1 LGSTIG
7 KGTQMQSKL
16 VGAVGVLSAFV
27 NFDVSRAATPG
38 ASNVNEFLK
47 PQSFAELLDPV
58 PNALALLKEVDEAQV
73 AQRKA
78 NPQVAQYYYHH
89 HHHHHHHGYG
99 WGPPAYYEGDVY
111 EARPAYGYGYNYGY
125 GYGGGS
131 AHDRRMQI
139 IWCTQHPGR
148 C

>member
-1 LGSTIG
+1 
-7 KGTQMQSKL
+7 MQSKL

-27 NFDVSRAATPG
+27 TFDVSRAATPG
-38 ASNVNEFLK
+38 ASDVSEFLK

-58 PNALALLKEVDEAQV
+58 PNALALLKEVDEAQA

-89 HHHHHHHGYG
+89 HHHHHHHHYGYG
-99 WGPPAYYEGDVY
+99 YEGDVY
-111 EARPAYGYGYNYGY
+111 RAPPVYDYGYNY